1 MSEGFLRAG
10 MAIPRSKVTF
20 SARWSDYRRR
30 IIAVKH
36 SLPIPAEI
44 FVRATPALDRAA
56 INS

>member
-1 MSEGFLRAG
+1 MSESFLRAG
-10 MAIPRSKVTF
+10 MALPQSKVTL

-30 IIAVKH
+30 IVAVKH

-44 FVRATPALDRAA
+44 FERETPALDRAA